1 MLLNPKQDLKL
12 TKNNLINQK
21 QYLAAMQPLIQKYI
35 PKTTREII
43 GQEDVLKQLRNF
55 IVNFSKQKKK
65 SALIYGP
72 SGTGKTSSV
81 YAIANE
87 LEYEVI
93 EVNASDFRNA
103 EQINQKVGNAI
114 KQQSLFAK
122 GKIIL
127 VDEIDGLSGHKD
139 RGGIQ
144 TITKLI
150 VDSTYP
156 IILTA
161 TNPFDNKFSSL
172 RSKSN
177 LIEFKQ
183 IDYLSIFKILKRICE
198 HEKIKYDEEI
208 LKALSR
214 RAGGDARAAIND
226 LQMLIQDKKELSK
239 ESLEELAGRNK
250 TDNIMTALN
259 KIFKTTDIKIA
270 ISAFDN
276 VEEDLDEQLLWI
288 DENLPKEY
296 TKPQEL
302 AKAYEMLS
310 KADVFSRRIKRWQHY
325 RFLVY
330 INALITAG
338 ISAAKKEKYKQLV
351 QYKPTG
357 RILKLWW
364 AKQRNAKKK
373 EIAGKIAIKTHSSK
387 KEILKS
393 TMPYLPIMF
402 KNKDMRN
409 NITNQLGLDEEE
421 VEWLK
426 AQVK

>member
-1 MLLNPKQDLKL
+1 
-12 TKNNLINQK
+12 
-21 QYLAAMQPLIQKYI
+21 MQPLIHKYI
-35 PKTTREII
+35 PKTTKEIF
-43 GQEDVLKQLRNF
+43 GQEDVIKQLSNF
-55 IVNFSKQKKK
+55 IINFKREKKN

-72 SGTGKTSSV
+72 SGTGKTCSV

-87 LEYEVI
+87 LGYEVI
-93 EVNASDFRNA
+93 EVNASNFRNA
-103 EQINQKVGNAI
+103 EQINQKVCNAI

-127 VDEIDGLSGHKD
+127 VDEIDGLSGHED

-144 TITKLI
+144 AVTKI
-150 VDSTYP
+150 IGGSSYP
-156 IILTA
+156 LILTA

-177 LIEFKQ
+177 LIEFKAL
-183 IDYLSIFKILKRICE
+183 DYLSIFNALKKICE
-198 HEKIKYDEEI
+198 HEKIEYNEDV

-226 LQMLIQDKKELSK
+226 LQALTQDKKELSI
-239 ESLEELAGRNK
+239 ESLGELADRNK

-259 KIFKTTDIKIA
+259 KIFKTTDLKIA

-276 VEEDLDEQLLWI
+276 VEEDLNEQLLWI

-296 TKPQEL
+296 TKPEDL

-338 ISAAKKEKYKQLV
+338 IASAKQEKYKQLV

-373 EIAGKIAIKTHSSK
+373 AIAEKIALKTHSSK
-387 KEILKS
+387 KDILKS
-393 TMPYLPIMF
+393 TMPYIPIMF
-402 KNKDMRN
+402 KNKEMEK
-409 NITNQLGLDEEE
+409 T
-421 VEWLK
+421 K
-426 AQVK
+426 SKS

>member
-1 MLLNPKQDLKL
+1 
-12 TKNNLINQK
+12 
-21 QYLAAMQPLIQKYI
+21 MQPLIRKYI
-35 PKTTREII
+35 PKTEKDII
-43 GQEDVLKQLRNF
+43 GQEENLKQLKNF
-55 IVNFSKQKKK
+55 ILNFKNQKKN

-72 SGTGKTSSV
+72 SGTGKTCSV

-87 LEYEVI
+87 IGFEVI

-122 GKIIL
+122 GKVIL
-127 VDEIDGLSGHKD
+127 VDEIDGLSGRED

-144 TITKLI
+144 AITKLI
-150 VDSTYP
+150 QDSAYP

-177 LIEFKQ
+177 MIEFKAL
-183 IDYLSIFKILKRICE
+183 DYMSVFNILKKICE
-198 HEKIKYDEEI
+198 NEKIKHEDVV

-226 LQMLIQDKKELSK
+226 LQNLTQGKNELTK
-239 ESLEELAGRNK
+239 ESLEELSDRNK
-250 TDNIMTALN
+250 TDSIMTALN
-259 KIFKTTDIKIA
+259 KIFKTTDLKIA
-270 ISAFDN
+270 VSAFDN
-276 VEEDLDEQLLWI
+276 VEEDLNEQLLWI

-302 AKAYEMLS
+302 AKAYDMLS
-310 KADVFSRRIKRWQHY
+310 KADVFNRRIRRWQHY

-338 ISAAKKEKYKQLV
+338 IAAAKNEKYKNLV
-351 QYKPTG
+351 EYKPTG
-357 RILKLWW
+357 RILKIWW
-364 AKQRNAKKK
+364 GNQRIAKKK
-373 EIAGKIAIKTHSSK
+373 DIAGKIASRTHSSK

-393 TMPYLPIMF
+393 TMPYLPVMF
-402 KNKDMRN
+402 KNKEMRG
-409 NITNQLGLDEEE
+409 NIISQLDLNDEEA
-421 VEWLK
+421 EWLK
-426 AQVK
+426 SQVK

>member
-1 MLLNPKQDLKL
+1 
-12 TKNNLINQK
+12 
-21 QYLAAMQPLIQKYI
+21 MQPLIHKYI
-35 PKTTREII
+35 PKTTKEIL
-43 GQEDVLKQLRNF
+43 GQEDVIKQLNNF
-55 IVNFSKQKKK
+55 IIDFKKQKKK

-72 SGTGKTSSV
+72 SGTGKTCSV

-87 LEYEVI
+87 LGYEVI

-114 KQQSLFAK
+114 KQQSLFAR

-127 VDEIDGLSGHKD
+127 VDEIDGLHGHED
-139 RGGIQ
+139 RGGVQ
-144 TITKLI
+144 ALVKLI
-150 VDSTYP
+150 QDSAYP
-156 IILTA
+156 IVLTA

-172 RSKSN
+172 RSKSS
-177 LIEFKQ
+177 LMEFRQ
-183 IDYLSIFKILKRICE
+183 LDYLSIFHILKKICE
-198 HEKIKYDEEI
+198 HEKIRYAEEI
-208 LKALSR
+208 LKTLSR

-226 LQMLIQDKKELSK
+226 LQLLTQGKKELSM
-239 ESLEELAGRNK
+239 ESLEELADRDK
-250 TDNIMTALN
+250 TENIMLALN
-259 KIFKTTDIKIA
+259 KIFKTTDLKIA
-270 ISAFDN
+270 ISAFEN
-276 VEEDLDEQLLWI
+276 VKEDLDEQLLWI

-296 TKPQEL
+296 AKPEEL

-310 KADVFSRRIKRWQHY
+310 KADVFRRRIRRWQHY

-338 ISAAKKEKYKQLV
+338 IAAAKHEKYRNFAE
-351 QYKPTG
+351 YKPTG

-364 AKQRNAKKK
+364 ANQKLAKKK
-373 EIAGKIAIKTHSSK
+373 DIAGKIALRTHSSK

-402 KNKDMRN
+402 RNKGMRN
-409 NITNQLGLDEEE
+409 DIIHYLDLNEEE

-426 AQVK
+426 NQVN

>member
-1 MLLNPKQDLKL
+1 
-12 TKNNLINQK
+12 
-21 QYLAAMQPLIQKYI
+21 MQPLIHKYL
-35 PKTTREII
+35 PKTTKEIF
-43 GQEDVLKQLRNF
+43 GQEDSVNKLKSF
-55 IVNFSKQKKK
+55 IVNFSREKKN

-72 SGTGKTSSV
+72 SGTGKTCSV

-87 LEYEVI
+87 LGYEVI
-93 EVNASDFRNA
+93 EVNASDARNA
-103 EQINQKVGNAI
+103 EQIYLKVGNAI

-127 VDEIDGLSGHKD
+127 VDEMDGLSGQED
-139 RGGIQ
+139 RGGVQ
-144 TITKLI
+144 TIKTLI
-150 VDSTYP
+150 GNSTYP

-161 TNPFDNKFSSL
+161 TNPFNNKFSSL

-183 IDYLSIFKILKRICE
+183 LDYLSIFKILKRVCE
-198 HEKIKYDEEI
+198 HEKIKYEEED
-208 LKALSR
+208 LKSLSR

-226 LQMLIQDKKELSK
+226 LQTLTLEEKELLK
-239 ESLEELAGRNK
+239 ESIEELFDRDRMDK
-250 TDNIMTALN
+250 IMLALN
-259 KIFKTTDIKIA
+259 KIFKTTDIKVA

-276 VEEDLDEQLLWI
+276 VEEDLDVQLLWI

-296 TKPQEL
+296 TKPGEL

-310 KADVFSRRIKRWQHY
+310 KADVFNRRIRRWQHY

-338 ISAAKKEKYKQLV
+338 IAVAKNEKYKNFV
-351 QYKPTG
+351 EYKPTG
-357 RILKLWW
+357 RILKIWW
-364 AKQRNAKKK
+364 ANQKGTKKK
-373 EIAGKIAIKTHSSK
+373 EIAKKIALRTHSSK

-393 TMPYLPIMF
+393 TMPYIPIIF

-409 NITNQLGLDEEE
+409 NIINYLDLNEEE
-421 VEWLK
+421 VEWLDG
-426 AQVK
+426 QVKVYN

>member
-1 MLLNPKQDLKL
+1 
-12 TKNNLINQK
+12 
-21 QYLAAMQPLIQKYI
+21 MQPLIRKYI
-35 PKTTREII
+35 PKTEKDII
-43 GQEDVLKQLRNF
+43 GQEENLKQLKNF
-55 IVNFSKQKKK
+55 ILNFKNQKKN

-72 SGTGKTSSV
+72 SGTGKTCSV

-87 LEYEVI
+87 IGFEVI

-122 GKIIL
+122 GKVIL
-127 VDEIDGLSGHKD
+127 VDEIDGLSGRED

-144 TITKLI
+144 AITKLI
-150 VDSTYP
+150 QDSAYP

-177 LIEFKQ
+177 MIEFKAL
-183 IDYLSIFKILKRICE
+183 DYMSVFNILKKICE
-198 HEKIKYDEEI
+198 NEKIKHEDVV

-226 LQMLIQDKKELSK
+226 LQNLTQGKNELTK
-239 ESLEELAGRNK
+239 ESLEELSDRNK
-250 TDNIMTALN
+250 TDSIMTALN
-259 KIFKTTDIKIA
+259 KIFKTTDLKIA
-270 ISAFDN
+270 VSAFDN
-276 VEEDLDEQLLWI
+276 VEEDLNEQLLWI

-296 TKPQEL
+296 TKPEEL
-302 AKAYEMLS
+302 AKAYDMLS
-310 KADVFSRRIKRWQHY
+310 KADVFNRRIRRWQHY

-338 ISAAKKEKYKQLV
+338 IAAAKNEKYKNLV
-351 QYKPTG
+351 EYKPTG

-364 AKQRNAKKK
+364 AKQKSMKKK
-373 EIAGKIAIKTHSSK
+373 AIAEKIAEKTHSSK
-387 KEILKS
+387 KEIIKS

-402 KNKDMRN
+402 KNKEMRG
-409 NITNQLGLDEEE
+409 NIISQLDLDGEE
-421 VEWLK
+421 VVWLK
-426 AQVK
+426 GQIK

>member
-1 MLLNPKQDLKL
+1 
-12 TKNNLINQK
+12 
-21 QYLAAMQPLIQKYI
+21 MQPLTHKYI
-35 PKTTREII
+35 PKTTKEIF
-43 GQEDVLKQLRNF
+43 GQDESISKLRNF
-55 IVNFSKQKKK
+55 IINFEKEKKN

-72 SGTGKTSSV
+72 SGTGKTSSA

-87 LEYEVI
+87 LGYEVI

-114 KQQSLFAK
+114 KQQSLFAR

-127 VDEIDGLSGHKD
+127 VDEIDGLSGHED

-144 TITKLI
+144 AITKLLE
-150 VDSTYP
+150 DSTYP

-161 TNPFDNKFSSL
+161 TNPFENKFSSL

-177 LIEFKQ
+177 LIEFKAL
-183 IDYLSIFKILKRICE
+183 DYTSIFDILKKICDS
-198 HEKIKYDEEI
+198 EKIKHEDNV
-208 LKALSR
+208 LKVLSR
-214 RAGGDARAAIND
+214 MAGGDARAAVND
-226 LQMLIQDKKELSK
+226 LHALAQNKKELSK
-239 ESLEELAGRNK
+239 ESLEELAARNK
-250 TDNIMTALN
+250 TDNIMSALN
-259 KIFKTTDIKIA
+259 KIFKTTDLKIA
-270 ISAFDN
+270 VSAFEN

-296 TKPQEL
+296 TKPEEL

-310 KADVFSRRIKRWQHY
+310 KADIFNRRIRRWQHY

-338 ISAAKKEKYKQLV
+338 IASSKKEKNKNIV
-351 QYKPTG
+351 EYKPTG

-364 AKQRNAKKK
+364 ANQKAMRKK
-373 EIAGKIAIKTHSSK
+373 EIAGKIAGKTHTSK

-402 KNKDMRN
+402 KNKEMSRN
-409 NITNQLGLDEEE
+409 IVDELGLDEEE
-421 VEWLK
+421 VKWLK
-426 AQVK
+426 SQVK

>member
-1 MLLNPKQDLKL
+1 MHPL
-12 TKNNLINQK
+12 THKH
-21 QYLAAMQPLIQKYI
+21 I
-35 PKTTREII
+35 PKTTKEIS
-43 GQEDVLKQLRNF
+43 GQDKVVKQLRDF
-55 IVNFSKQKKK
+55 VIDFKKQKKK

-72 SGTGKTSSV
+72 SGVGKTSSV

-87 LEYEVI
+87 IDYEVI
-93 EVNASDFRNA
+93 EVNASNFRNA
-103 EQINQKVGNAI
+103 EQINFKVGNAI
-114 KQQSLFAK
+114 KQQSLFAR

-127 VDEIDGLSGHKD
+127 VDEIDGLSGHED
-139 RGGIQ
+139 RGGVQAIV
-144 TITKLI
+144 KLI
-150 VDSTYP
+150 GDSAYP
-156 IILTA
+156 IVLTA

-177 LIEFKQ
+177 LMEFSQ
-183 IDYLSIFKILKRICE
+183 LDYLSIFRILKRICG
-198 HEKIKYDEEI
+198 HEKIRHEDEV

-214 RAGGDARAAIND
+214 RAGGDARSAIND
-226 LQMLIQDKKELSK
+226 LQSLAQEKKELTK
-239 ESLEELAGRNK
+239 ESLEELSERNK
-250 TDNIMTALN
+250 TENIMTALN
-259 KIFKTTDIKIA
+259 KIFKTTDLKIA

-296 TKPQEL
+296 TKPREL

-330 INALITAG
+330 INALITSG
-338 ISAAKKEKYKQLV
+338 IASAKNEKYKNFV

-364 AKQRNAKKK
+364 ASQRNAKKK
-373 EIAGKIAIKTHSSK
+373 EIAGKIAKKTHSSK

-393 TMPYLPIMF
+393 TMPYIPIMF
-402 KNKDMRN
+402 KNKEMRN
-409 NITNQLGLDEEE
+409 DIINYLDLNEEE
-421 VEWLK
+421 IEWLAK
-426 AQVK
+426 AK

>member
-1 MLLNPKQDLKL
+1 
-12 TKNNLINQK
+12 
-21 QYLAAMQPLIQKYI
+21 MQPLTHKYA
-35 PKTTREII
+35 PKTSKEIF
-43 GQEDVLKQLRNF
+43 GQDENLIKLRNF
-55 IVNFSKQKKK
+55 IINFRSEKKN

-72 SGTGKTSSV
+72 SGTGKTCSL

-87 LEYEVI
+87 LGLEII
-93 EVNASDFRNA
+93 EVNASDFRNSD
-103 EQINQKVGNAI
+103 QINQKVGNAI
-114 KQQSLFAK
+114 KQQSLFSK

-127 VDEIDGLSGHKD
+127 VDEVDGLSGHQD

-144 TITKLI
+144 AITKLI
-150 VDSTYP
+150 EDSTYP

-177 LIEFKQ
+177 MIEFKQ
-183 IDYLSIFKILKRICE
+183 LDYLSIFKILKNISG
-198 HEKIKYDEEI
+198 HEKIKCEDEI

-214 RAGGDARAAIND
+214 RSGGDARAAIND
-226 LQMLIQDKKELSK
+226 FQTLAQNSELTK
-239 ESLEELAGRNK
+239 ESLEELSERNK
-250 TDNIMTALN
+250 TDNIMIALN
-259 KIFKTTDIKIA
+259 KIFKTTDLKIA

-276 VEEDLDEQLLWI
+276 VDEDLDQQLLWI

-296 TKPQEL
+296 TKPEEL

-310 KADVFSRRIKRWQHY
+310 KADVFSRRIRRWQHY

-338 ISAAKKEKYKQLV
+338 IASAKKEKYKDLV

-364 AKQRNAKKK
+364 AKQKSMKKK
-373 EIAGKIAIKTHSSK
+373 AIAEKIALKTHSSK

-402 KNKDMRN
+402 RNKDMRN
-409 NITNQLGLDEEE
+409 NIIKELDLQEEE

-426 AQVK
+426 AKG

>member
-1 MLLNPKQDLKL
+1 
-12 TKNNLINQK
+12 
-21 QYLAAMQPLIQKYI
+21 MQPLVNKYI
-35 PKTTREII
+35 PKTTKEIF
-43 GQEDVLKQLRNF
+43 GQDISIKQLKNF
-55 IVNFSKQKKK
+55 ISNFGKEKKN
-65 SALIYGP
+65 SALLYGP
-72 SGTGKTSSV
+72 SGTGKTCSV

-87 LEYEVI
+87 IGYEVI

-103 EQINQKVGNAI
+103 EQINLKVGNAI
-114 KQQSLFAK
+114 KQRSLFAK

-127 VDEIDGLSGHKD
+127 VDEIDGLSGHQD

-144 TITKLI
+144 AITKLI
-150 VDSTYP
+150 QDSAYP

-183 IDYLSIFKILKRICE
+183 LDYFSIFNILKRICE
-198 HEKIKYDEEI
+198 HEKIKYKEDV

-226 LQMLIQDKKELSK
+226 LQMLSQQKKELTK
-239 ESLEELAGRNK
+239 DSLEELSDRNK
-250 TDNIMTALN
+250 VDKIMTALN
-259 KIFKTTDIKIA
+259 KIFKTTDLNVA

-276 VEEDLDEQLLWI
+276 VEEDLNEQLLWI

-296 TKPQEL
+296 TKPVEL

-310 KADVFSRRIKRWQHY
+310 KADVFNRRIKRWQHY

-338 ISAAKKEKYKQLV
+338 IASAKNEKYKNLV
-351 QYKPTG
+351 EYKPTG

-364 AKQRNAKKK
+364 ASQKAAKKK
-373 EIAGKIAIKTHSSK
+373 AIAEKIAMKTHSSK

-402 KNKDMRN
+402 RNKELRN
-409 NITNQLGLDEEE
+409 NLINQLDLNEEE
-421 VEWLK
+421 VDWLK
-426 AQVK
+426 SQVK

>member
-1 MLLNPKQDLKL
+1 MNPL
-12 TKNNLINQK
+12 THRYKPE
-21 QYLAAMQPLIQKYI
+21 AASGVF
-35 PKTTREII
+35 
-43 GQEDVLKQLRNF
+43 GQEDAIRGLRNF
-55 IVNFSKQKKK
+55 ITSFAQQKKK

-72 SGTGKTSSV
+72 SGTGKTCSV

-87 LEYEVI
+87 LGYEVI
-93 EVNASDFRNA
+93 EVNASDFRNS
-103 EQINQKVGNAI
+103 EQINLKVGNAI
-114 KQQSLFAK
+114 KQRSLFAK

-127 VDEIDGLSGHKD
+127 VDEVDGLSGRED

-144 TITKLI
+144 AMIKLI
-150 VDSTYP
+150 ENSAFP
-156 IILTA
+156 IVLTA

-177 LIEFKQ
+177 MLEFRQ
-183 IDYLSIFKILKRICE
+183 LDYLSIFHILKNICDK
-198 HEKIKYDEEI
+198 EKIKYEEDV

-226 LQMLIQDKKELSK
+226 LQTLAHEKKELTK
-239 ESLEELAGRNK
+239 ESLEELSDRNR

-259 KIFKTTDIKIA
+259 KIFKTTDLKIA
-270 ISAFDN
+270 ISAFDS
-276 VEEDLDEQLLWI
+276 VDEDLSEQLLWI

-296 TKPQEL
+296 TRPEDL
-302 AKAYEMLS
+302 ARAYEMLS
-310 KADVFSRRIKRWQHY
+310 KADVFSRRIRRWQHY

-338 ISAAKKEKYKQLV
+338 IASAKGEKYRDMV

-364 AKQRNAKKK
+364 ANQRLAKKK
-373 EIAGKIAIKTHSSK
+373 DIAGKIAEKTHSSK

-393 TMPYLPIMF
+393 TMPYLPIIF
-402 KNKDMRN
+402 KNGEMRKNIVKD
-409 NITNQLGLDEEE
+409 LDLSEEE
-421 VEWLK
+421 VEWLGK
-426 AQVK
+426 QVV

>member
-1 MLLNPKQDLKL
+1 
-12 TKNNLINQK
+12 
-21 QYLAAMQPLIQKYI
+21 MQPLIRKYI
-35 PKTTREII
+35 PKTEKDII
-43 GQEDVLKQLRNF
+43 GQEENLKQLKNF
-55 IVNFSKQKKK
+55 ILNFKNQKKN

-72 SGTGKTSSV
+72 SGTGKTCSV

-87 LEYEVI
+87 IGFEVI

-122 GKIIL
+122 GKVIL
-127 VDEIDGLSGHKD
+127 VDEIDGLSGRED

-144 TITKLI
+144 AITKLI
-150 VDSTYP
+150 QDSAYP

-177 LIEFKQ
+177 MIEFKAL
-183 IDYLSIFKILKRICE
+183 DYMSVFNILKKICE
-198 HEKIKYDEEI
+198 NEKIKHEDVV

-226 LQMLIQDKKELSK
+226 LQNLTQGKNELTK
-239 ESLEELAGRNK
+239 ESLEELSDRNK
-250 TDNIMTALN
+250 TDSIMTALN
-259 KIFKTTDIKIA
+259 KIFKTTDLKIA
-270 ISAFDN
+270 VSAFDN
-276 VEEDLDEQLLWI
+276 VEEDLNEQLLWI

-296 TKPQEL
+296 TKPEEL
-302 AKAYEMLS
+302 AKAYDMLS
-310 KADVFSRRIKRWQHY
+310 KADVFNRRIRRWQHY

-338 ISAAKKEKYKQLV
+338 IAAAKNEKYKNLV
-351 QYKPTG
+351 EYKPTG
-357 RILKLWW
+357 RILKIWW
-364 AKQRNAKKK
+364 ANQRIAKKK
-373 EIAGKIAIKTHSSK
+373 DIAGKIASRTHSSK

-393 TMPYLPIMF
+393 TMPYLPVMF
-402 KNKDMRN
+402 KNKEMRG
-409 NITNQLGLDEEE
+409 NIISQLDLNDEEA
-421 VEWLK
+421 EWLK
-426 AQVK
+426 SQVK

>member
-1 MLLNPKQDLKL
+1 
-12 TKNNLINQK
+12 
-21 QYLAAMQPLIQKYI
+21 MQPLINKYI
-35 PKTTREII
+35 PKTAREII
-43 GQEDVLKQLRNF
+43 GQDDNVARLRSFIINF
-55 IVNFSKQKKK
+55 NTEKKN

-72 SGTGKTSSV
+72 SGTGKTISV
-81 YAIANE
+81 YAIAAE
-87 LEYEVI
+87 LGLEIV

-103 EQINQKVGNAI
+103 EQIQQKVGNAI

-122 GKIIL
+122 GKVIL
-127 VDEIDGLSGHKD
+127 VDEIDGLSGHED
-139 RGGIQ
+139 RGGVQAIV
-144 TITKLI
+144 KLLE
-150 VDSTYP
+150 DSAFP

-177 LIEFKQ
+177 MIEFKAL
-183 IDYLSIFKILKRICE
+183 DYLAIFNILKRICDN
-198 HEKIKYDEEI
+198 EKIKYEEGV

-226 LQMLIQDKKELSK
+226 LQTLTQDRKELTK
-239 ESLEELAGRNK
+239 ESLEELAERNK
-250 TDNIMTALN
+250 TDNIMAALN
-259 KIFKTTDIKIA
+259 KIFKTTDLKIA

-296 TKPQEL
+296 TKPQDL

-330 INALITAG
+330 INALISAG
-338 ISAAKKEKYKQLV
+338 IAAAKKEKYKQLV
-351 QYKPTG
+351 AYKPTG

-364 AKQRNAKKK
+364 AKQKAAKKK
-373 EIAGKIAIKTHSSK
+373 AIAEKIASKTHSSK

-393 TMPYLPIMF
+393 TMPYLPVMF

-409 NITNQLGLDEEE
+409 NITDYLDLEEE
-421 VEWLK
+421 EIEWLK
-426 AQVK
+426 GQVK

>member
-1 MLLNPKQDLKL
+1 MIPLVHKYKPKSIKDVQGQDSQIEKLKDFI
-12 TKNNLINQK
+12 INHN
-21 QYLAAMQPLIQKYI
+21 
-35 PKTTREII
+35 R
-43 GQEDVLKQLRNF
+43 
-55 IVNFSKQKKK
+55 QKKK
-65 SALIYGP
+65 AALIYGP
-72 SGTGKTSSV
+72 SGVGKTSAA
-81 YAIANE
+81 YAIAND
-87 LEYEVI
+87 LNYEVC
-93 EVNASDFRNA
+93 ETNASEFRNSD
-103 EQINQKVGNAI
+103 QINQKVGNAI

-127 VDEIDGLSGHKD
+127 VDEIDGLSGHED

-144 TITKLI
+144 AVTKLI
-150 VDSTYP
+150 GGSSYP
-156 IILTA
+156 LILTA

-177 LIEFKQ
+177 LIEFKAL
-183 IDYLSIFKILKRICE
+183 DYLSIFNALKKICE
-198 HEKIKYDEEI
+198 HEKIEYNEDV

-226 LQMLIQDKKELSK
+226 LQALTQDKKELSI
-239 ESLEELAGRNK
+239 ESLGELADRNK

-259 KIFKTTDIKIA
+259 KIFKTTDLKIA

-276 VEEDLDEQLLWI
+276 VEEDLNEQLLWI

-296 TKPQEL
+296 TKPEEL

-310 KADVFSRRIKRWQHY
+310 KADVFNRRIRRWQHY

-338 ISAAKKEKYKQLV
+338 IASAKNEKYKNLV

-364 AKQRNAKKK
+364 ANQKAAKKK
-373 EIAGKIAIKTHSSK
+373 EIAARIAEKTHSSK
-387 KEILKS
+387 KEILKN

-402 KNKDMRN
+402 KNKEMRDSIIN
-409 NITNQLGLDEEE
+409 YLNLDEEE
-421 VEWLK
+421 EEWMK
-426 AQVK
+426 SQIKISTI

>member
-1 MLLNPKQDLKL
+1 MIPLVHKYKPKSIKDVQGQDSQIEKLKDFI
-12 TKNNLINQK
+12 INHN
-21 QYLAAMQPLIQKYI
+21 
-35 PKTTREII
+35 R
-43 GQEDVLKQLRNF
+43 
-55 IVNFSKQKKK
+55 QKKK
-65 SALIYGP
+65 AALIYGP
-72 SGTGKTSSV
+72 SGVGKTSAA
-81 YAIANE
+81 YAIAND
-87 LEYEVI
+87 LNYEVC
-93 EVNASDFRNA
+93 ETNASEFRNSD
-103 EQINQKVGNAI
+103 QINQKVGNAI

-127 VDEIDGLSGHKD
+127 VDEIDGLSGHED

-144 TITKLI
+144 AVTKLI
-150 VDSTYP
+150 GGSSYP
-156 IILTA
+156 LILTA

-177 LIEFKQ
+177 LIEFKAL
-183 IDYLSIFKILKRICE
+183 DYLSIFNALKKICE
-198 HEKIKYDEEI
+198 HEKIEYNEDV

-226 LQMLIQDKKELSK
+226 LQALTQDKKELSI
-239 ESLEELAGRNK
+239 ESLGELADRNK

-259 KIFKTTDIKIA
+259 KIFKTTDLKIA

-276 VEEDLDEQLLWI
+276 VEEDLNEQLLWI

-296 TKPQEL
+296 TKPEEL

-310 KADVFSRRIKRWQHY
+310 KADVFNRRIRRWQHY

-338 ISAAKKEKYKQLV
+338 IASAKNEKYKNLV

-364 AKQRNAKKK
+364 ANQKAAKKK
-373 EIAGKIAIKTHSSK
+373 EIAARIAEKTHSSK
-387 KEILKS
+387 KEILKN

-402 KNKDMRN
+402 KNKEMRDSIIN
-409 NITNQLGLDEEE
+409 YLNLDEEE

-426 AQVK
+426 SQIKI